1 MKDNK
6 YIPNSNKIEELAN
19 VFKIF
24 GDSTRIRILY
34 SIYENEFCVY
44 DIANNINMTQ
54 SAVSHQLSI
63 LKNARLVKSRKDGK
77 TVFYSLDDSHIQ
89 SILNV
94 GLDHIEEKE
103 KLYE

>member
-1 MKDNK
+1 MNNNRN
-6 YIPNSNKIEELAN
+6 IPSQNTIDELAN

-24 GDSTRIRILY
+24 GDSTRIKILY
-34 SIYENEFCVY
+34 SIYEKELCVY
-44 DIANNINMTQ
+44 DIANSINMTQ

-63 LKNARLVKSRKDGK
+63 LKNARLVKSRKEGK

-94 GLDHIEEKE
+94 GLNHIEEKE
-103 KLYE
+103 

>member
-1 MKDNK
+1 MNNNR
-6 YIPNSNKIEELAN
+6 YIPNQNTIDELAN

-24 GDSTRIRILY
+24 GDSTRIKILY
-34 SIYENEFCVY
+34 SIYEKELCVY
-44 DIANNINMTQ
+44 DIANSISMTQ

-63 LKNARLVKSRKDGK
+63 LKNARLVKSRKEGK

-94 GLDHIEEKE
+94 GLNHIEEKE
-103 KLYE
+103 